1 MRRSP
6 NLNEHK
12 TKSPRRSQSPR
23 RQTPKNRS
31 PKVHKNKPFY
41 RDIAQLLADYHDPEY
56 ILQPWV
62 DEKEVTSSYKLLAN
76 PNAYDLIQKNGF
88 DFLDERHNFLAIK
101 LLAGNPNPKMVLDII
116 PDLIERKIHP
126 SIIAQHSDPEVIN
139 RFIKT
144 LTPTQDIYT
153 DSSVIASNPLA
164 VKWIVKNPDSLNPEH
179 VSKNP
184 HPEVGK
190 LLRKR
195 PDKINWR
202 SLSTNPSDW
211 AMELL
216 INNPNKISWYH
227 LSSNPSD
234 WAINMLM
241 ENRDKIDWN
250 KLSANPSAYPILE
263 RYPRKIK
270 EEIALNPNP
279 KVIPLIEALLARL
292 PQQSSDFWENLSA
305 NPNAIKIL
313 ERYPDKISKTGIARN
328 INAFPFILNYPNKIK
343 WSLFAQNSSIF
354 RVGKGKSSTTKFF
367 EDLEVD

>member
-1 MRRSP
+1 MNAKQNRRKD
-6 NLNEHK
+6 LN
-12 TKSPRRSQSPR
+12 RR
-23 RQTPKNRS
+23 
-31 PKVHKNKPFY
+31 
-41 RDIAQLLADYHDPEY
+41 D
-56 ILQPWV
+56 
-62 DEKEVTSSYKLLAN
+62 
-76 PNAYDLIQKNGF
+76 
-88 DFLDERHNFLAIK
+88 
-101 LLAGNPNPKMVLDII
+101 
-116 PDLIERKIHP
+116 
-126 SIIAQHSDPEVIN
+126 
-139 RFIKT
+139 
-144 LTPTQDIYT
+144 
-153 DSSVIASNPLA
+153 
-164 VKWIVKNPDSLNPEH
+164 
-179 VSKNP
+179 
-184 HPEVGK
+184 EVGK

-313 ERYPDKISKTGIARN
+313 ERYPDKISKK
-328 INAFPFILNYPNKIK
+328 Y
-343 WSLFAQNSSIF
+343 
-354 RVGKGKSSTTKFF
+354 
-367 EDLEVD
+367 